1 MNIEDVDKRPTR
13 RPIYYNPTAR
23 SCKAP
28 GTKDNSVELQAWY
41 SSLPD
46 YAPTKLV
53 PLPDL
58 AAELGIR
65 SVYVKAETSRLGLP
79 SFKMLGASW
88 AVRQAIVHSAKL
100 SKSASIDDLRRAIKE
115 NGIRLCAATDG
126 NHGRSVA
133 FMGRLLGVEE
143 VRVFVP
149 SGLDEK
155 IIASIA
161 DEGADVVVTDGDYDH
176 TVRTAHRF
184 GEDTEGFILIEAVA
198 YEGYEDIPRVRLL
211 PNHKKKGS
219 LLNFYVVD
227 SRRIHHHAAR
237 NRRSTPHSRAN
248 TKARAT
254 T

>member
-23 SCKAP
+23 SYKAP
-28 GTKDNSVELQAWY
+28 GTQDKSVELQAWY
-41 SSLPD
+41 SSLPG

-65 SVYVKAETSRLGLP
+65 SVYVKAETSRLGLS

-88 AVRQAIVHSAKL
+88 AVRQAIVQTAKL
-100 SKSASIDDLRRAIKE
+100 SSSASIDDLRRVVKQ

-133 FMGRLLGVEE
+133 LMGRLLGVEE

-149 SGLDEK
+149 RGLDEK

-198 YEGYEDIPRVRLL
+198 YEGYEDIPRVRLF
-211 PNHKKKGS
+211 PNYKKGS